1 MLIKTNQSESN
12 TYEYL
17 ILVQKWFNGGS
28 IVISSDIP
36 HPKSS
41 FLDQNVKKKM
51 KINIFNGNHINFTEK

>member
-28 IVISSDIP
+28 TVISSDIP

-41 FLDQNVKKKM
+41 FLDQNV
-51 KINIFNGNHINFTEK
+51 EKQNEKSIKTK

>member
-1 MLIKTNQSESN
+1 MLIKTNEFESK

-28 IVISSDIP
+28 IVISTDIP

-41 FLDQNVKKKM
+41 FWDQNVEKQ
-51 KINIFNGNHINFTEK
+51 NGKSTFSMDIT